1 MIDLETVFEK
11 DGLRMLRVYKDDR
24 LILSLPNV
32 NQISALESRIDSE
45 QFDTI
50 EEAVDFIKNKELYC
64 RNSYSLH
71 LIVRAYDIVD
81 EHYIRIY
88 YNIHTSGC

>member
-1 MIDLETVFEK
+1 MSSLETVFEK
-11 DGLRMLRVYKDDR
+11 DGLRMLRVYKDYR
-24 LILSLPNV
+24 LTLCLPNV
-32 NQISALESRIDSE
+32 NQITALESRIDSE

-88 YNIHTSGC
+88 YNIHGSGC

>member
-1 MIDLETVFEK
+1 MSSLEIVFEK
-11 DGLRMLRVYKDDR
+11 DGLRMLRVYKDDW
-24 LILSLPNV
+24 LILCLPNV
-32 NQISALESRIDSE
+32 NQITALESRIESE

-50 EEAVDFIKNKELYC
+50 EEAVDFIKKKELYC

-88 YNIHTSGC
+88 YNIHGSGC